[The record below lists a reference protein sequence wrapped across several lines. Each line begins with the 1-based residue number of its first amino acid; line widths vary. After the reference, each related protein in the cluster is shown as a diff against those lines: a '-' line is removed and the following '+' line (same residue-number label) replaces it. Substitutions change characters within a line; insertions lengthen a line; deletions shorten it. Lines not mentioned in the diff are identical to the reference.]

1 MSYTPIYYAGG
12 FATLRPTTEAD
23 AKHVIAGID
32 AYIRTHATSHRQL
45 AELCETDAAAFT
57 LFVQNKM
64 PADWAMITRR
74 ADEMLGKLYRQERR
88 EAMMPIRTPVVRATL
103 AMADLLIEDG
113 GIALLQG
120 DSGTGKTEAVRAV
133 ALQHPRA
140 IMFEAATARARV
152 KPMLEDIGL
161 RLGVGY
167 ASRSSADTF
176 YHVRERLRGCS
187 MLIVDEAHKY
197 IGNKDCLNTLADLL
211 KQTNVPQLWTATGD
225 LRRYLDRGRS
235 VNDPLAQVRSRISH
249 TIDLADVGGAM
260 VGIDD
265 VKQLAADKFGLK
277 LDAAAARE
285 LCNVATL
292 DDEGSLRLV
301 ENTLKHA
308 KRLAKAGN
316 LATVDLR
323 LVRASMDRSLTK
335 RTRERVRRLERPAT
349 PATPA
354 ATTPAI
360 QTTGGLRAT
369 A

>member
-1 MSYTPIYYAGG
+1 MSYTPIFAQGG
-12 FATLRPTTEAD
+12 FAGIREIRESD
-23 AKHVIAGID
+23 AGHVITGLET
-32 AYIRTHATSHRQL
+32 YIRTHATSHREL
-45 AELCETDAAAFT
+45 AELCETDPAVFS
-57 LFVQNKM
+57 LFVQRKM
-64 PADWAMITRR
+64 PADWEMIARR
-74 ADEMLGKLYRQERR
+74 AEKALMTLYRRERR

-133 ALQHPRA
+133 ALQHENA

-161 RLGVGY
+161 RLGIGY

-249 TIDLADVGGAM
+249 TIDLADVRGDM
-260 VGIDD
+260 IQSDD
-265 VKQLAADKFGLK
+265 VKQLAADKFGLR

-308 KRLAKAGN
+308 KRLATAGN
-316 LATVDLR
+316 VRTIDVR

-335 RTRERVRRLERPAT
+335 RTRERVRRLEQPATQPAT
-349 PATPA
+349 PATN
-354 ATTPAI
+354 